1 MSDPSEQVRA
11 RGIALGFDRVGF
23 ARANRSA
30 DGDHYAAWLAAGRDA
45 DLGYMRRDPE
55 RRADP
60 RRVLAGCNTVVVVT
74 LNHFTPEPP
83 TSAEIAGR
91 VARYARGRDYHRV
104 MEPLLKRLVGVI
116 ATECGEA
123 TRSRWYVDTGPVLER
138 GWAAEAGIGF
148 TGKNACLIDPRRGS
162 WTSLGVVLT
171 TAELVAGEPVHVNCG
186 TCVRCIDVCP
196 TKAIVAPGVVDSR
209 LCISYW
215 TIEQKGPIPV
225 ELRASIGTRAFGCDD
240 CQDVCPWNRFARP
253 ATVDDV
259 RPRGLFVDPD
269 LAKLAA
275 LTFEEWDAATRGSAV
290 RRAGYAGL
298 LRNVAVALGNSGNP
312 RARPHLERLA
322 AHDDA
327 LVREHAEWGLERL
340 ESDTKRTARDHP
352 VVVGSMS
359 ASRDAKPTHGRDL
372 C

>member
-1 MSDPSEQVRA
+1 MSAADDLNERVRA
-11 RGIALGFDRVGF
+11 RAVALGFDRAGF
-23 ARANRSA
+23 ARAGPSA
-30 DGDHYAAWLAAGRDA
+30 DADRYVAWLAAGRDA
-45 DLGYMRRDPE
+45 DLAYMRRDPS

-60 RRVLAGCNTVVVVT
+60 TRVLAGCRTVVAVT
-74 LNHFTPEPP
+74 LNHFTPDPP
-83 TSAEIAGR
+83 SAAEIPGR
-91 VARYARGRDYHRV
+91 IARYARGRDYHRV
-104 MEPLLKRLVGVI
+104 MEPMLKRLVDVL
-116 ATECGEA
+116 ADECGAA

-138 GWAAEAGIGF
+138 GWAAEAGVGF

-171 TAELVAGEPVHVNCG
+171 TADLVADAPVVENCG
-186 TCVRCIDVCP
+186 TCALCIDACP
-196 TKAIVAPGVVDSR
+196 TKAITSPGVVDSR

-215 TIEQKGPIPV
+215 TIEQRGAIPV
-225 ELRASIGTRAFGCDD
+225 ELRPLVGTRAFGCDD

-259 RPRGLFVDPD
+259 RPRGMFVDPD

-275 LTFEEWDAATRGSAV
+275 LTRDEWDAATRGSAV

-298 LRNVAVALGNSGNP
+298 LRNVAVALGNSGDP

-322 AHDDA
+322 HHDEA

-340 ESDTKRTARDHP
+340 
-352 VVVGSMS
+352 V
-359 ASRDAKPTHGRDL
+359 